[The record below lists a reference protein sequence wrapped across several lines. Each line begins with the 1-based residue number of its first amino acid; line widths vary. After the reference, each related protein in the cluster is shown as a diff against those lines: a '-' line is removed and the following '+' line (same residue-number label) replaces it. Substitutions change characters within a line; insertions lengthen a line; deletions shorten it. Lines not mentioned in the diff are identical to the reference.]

1 MSDWSNNNLAHVHTW
16 MCLRVL
22 NELPSNTTFG
32 VAGKVRMNELAYWS
46 DLDSAAQRAV
56 KANTMAAQMDNFF
69 RLIQGAQ
76 YELGVERAL
85 AVQAMAEVLQDASKA
100 LKKLARCADDCYR
113 FRHEVP
119 Q

>member
-22 NELPSNTTFG
+22 NELPSNTTFD
-32 VAGKVRMNELAYWS
+32 VAGKLRMNELAFWS
-46 DLDSAAQRAV
+46 DLDSPAQRSI
-56 KANTMAAQMDNFF
+56 KANAMSAQMDNFF

-76 YELGVERAL
+76 YEVDVDRAM
-85 AVQAMAEVLQDASKA
+85 AVQAMAEVLQDATKA
-100 LKKLARCADDCYR
+100 LKKLARSADDGYR
-113 FRHEVP
+113 FRNETP